1 MAQNSSYVTVDGEF
15 DSLEDRSFLTIDDYE
30 LSGKNVILRIDINS
44 SINPENGDLLDDTR
58 IKRHSATVK
67 ELSDKNARVIVLAHQ
82 SRPGKLDFV
91 NLEKHGKKLHLWMTS
106 MVKKLFK
113 KLKK

>member
-1 MAQNSSYVTVDGEF
+1 MAQDSNYVTVDGEF
-15 DSLEDRSFLTIDDYE
+15 DSLEKRSFLTMDDYQ
-30 LSGKNVILRIDINS
+30 LGGQNVILRIDINS

-67 ELSDKNARVIVLAHQ
+67 ELSDKNARLIILAHQ

-91 NLEKHGKKLHLWMTS
+91 NLKKHGERMSQIIDKK
-106 MVKKLFK
+106 VKFIDDL
-113 KLKK
+113 